1 MSFLSRLLNPTP
13 DGTSMSA
20 ADFVAQGDPEAPV
33 LDVRTP
39 GEFASGHL
47 AGAVNVDVMSP
58 TFQSQVAAL
67 DLPTDGPVYLYC
79 RSGNRSGQA
88 AKTLRQM
95 GHAGAV
101 NIGGIGGL
109 VSAGAKTA

>member
-1 MSFLSRLLNPTP
+1 MSFLSRLMNRTP
-13 DGTSMSA
+13 DDATLTP
-20 ADFVAQGDPEAPV
+20 ADYVANRDAEAPL

-39 GEFASGHL
+39 DEFASGHL

-67 DLPTDGPVYLYC
+67 DLPADGPVYLYC

-88 AKTLRQM
+88 TKALRQM

>member
-79 RSGNRSGQA
+79 RSGNRSA
-88 AKTLRQM
+88 AAAERM
-95 GHAGAV
+95 REAGLTV
-101 NIGGIGGL
+101 VDGGSL
-109 VSAGAKTA
+109 EDMAAAGYPMD